1 MVECVEGAQ
10 PNNFSEHINAAK
22 TFSFPLQRRNRA
34 VPVGD
39 EESSGNPTAS
49 TFLALAV
56 LIGQVL
62 FSGVS
67 SYLPF
72 S

>member
-10 PNNFSEHINAAK
+10 LNNFSSEHIDAAK
-22 TFSFPLQRRNRA
+22 TGSFPLQRRNRA
-34 VPVGD
+34 VLVGD

-56 LIGQVL
+56 LIG
-62 FSGVS
+62 
-67 SYLPF
+67 
-72 S
+72 